1 MTDRDGFVDGA
12 TIKRFVG
19 DAPSPIYYL
28 AGPPAM
34 VEAMKKLLR
43 GAGISDADVRSE
55 QFYGY

>member
-1 MTDRDGFVDGA
+1 MRT
-12 TIKRFVG
+12 
-19 DAPSPIYYL
+19 APVYYL

-43 GAGISDADVRSE
+43 AAGVSDADVRSE